1 MICLKTKSILMSGR
15 RITMNE
21 KKHPAKKSL
30 AYKSVGIALSSALLL
45 SPLTTAAQEL
55 KSNSTSPAS
64 NTSSEG
70 LTKLRSLSLI
80 QYKGSTL
87 ELGEHRLLSRKDIT
101 QEWDDID
108 PDYSPEKSI
117 EAVKALLSE
126 QNFEE
131 LFPYRLGSKEWF
143 KVAKGKEYFKEDQSD
158 YFSYANLMQAVQEV
172 SNLKIKISTRTGSP
186 SSQEI
191 VRLDKEAKVETLIL
205 RSDDFNS
212 DENKKKTLETVIVD
226 FGAFLKEGFKKDRKR
241 ELAAF
246 LANLSHET
254 GGGWAGAPGGELKWG
269 LFWNENIAGRTG
281 VNMDAFVDPASA
293 KLFPGVSGQR
303 YYGRGPIM
311 LSWNFNYGLFSS
323 IIYGDKNVLLQTP
336 DQVAE
341 DGKLGYMTAILF
353 WMTPQEP
360 KPSAHDVMAGRWK
373 PTSAEKEK
381 GLIPGFGASILVLN
395 GLEAGLGEVEGSPVL
410 RRAGHYRDITKRM
423 GIDITGE
430 KIDTLN
436 MKPF

>member
-1 MICLKTKSILMSGR
+1 MT
-15 RITMNE
+15 E
-21 KKHPAKKSL
+21 AKRSVSRSL

-45 SPLTTAAQEL
+45 SPFTAAAQ
-55 KSNSTSPAS
+55 SQNSVVSKESTTNPSPG
-64 NTSSEG
+64 G
-70 LTKLRSLSLI
+70 LTKLRGLSLI
-80 QYKGSTL
+80 QYKGSFL
-87 ELGEHRLLSRKDIT
+87 DLGEHRLLSRKDIV

-108 PDYSPEKSI
+108 PDYSPDKSI

-126 QNFEE
+126 QDFEQ
-131 LFPYRLGSKEWF
+131 LFPYRLGSDEWF
-143 KVAKGKEYFKEDQSD
+143 KVAKGKEYYKENQSD
-158 YFSYANLMQAVQEV
+158 YFSYDNLIQAVQEV
-172 SNLKIKISTRTGSP
+172 SNLKIKISTRSGTP
-186 SSQEI
+186 SQEI
-191 VRLDKEAKVETLIL
+191 VRLDKEAKVETLVL

-212 DENKKKTLETVIVD
+212 EENKMKTIETVIVD
-226 FGAFLKEGFKKDRKR
+226 CGTFLKEGFKKDRKR

-254 GGGWAGAPGGELKWG
+254 GGGWADAPGGELKWG

-281 VNMDAFVDPASA
+281 VNMDAFVDPATA
-293 KLFPGVSGQR
+293 KLFPGVNGQR

-323 IIYGDKNVLLQTP
+323 IIYGDKNVLLKNP
-336 DQVAE
+336 EQVAA

-353 WMTPQEP
+353 WMTPQDP
-360 KPSAHDVMAGRWK
+360 KPSAHDVMVGRWK
-373 PTSAEKEK
+373 PNSAEKAK
-381 GLIPGFGASILVLN
+381 GLVPGFGASILVLN
-395 GLEAGLGEVEGSPVL
+395 GLEADLGETIGSPVL

-423 GIDITGE
+423 GVDITGE

>member
-1 MICLKTKSILMSGR
+1 MT
-15 RITMNE
+15 E
-21 KKHPAKKSL
+21 KKRSASRSL

-45 SPLTTAAQEL
+45 SPLTAAAQTL
-55 KSNSTSPAS
+55 NSTSSSSPGVSAS
-64 NTSSEG
+64 NASSEG
-70 LTKLRSLSLI
+70 LAKLKGLSLI
-80 QYKGSTL
+80 QYKGSAL
-87 ELGEHRLLSRKDIT
+87 EIGEHRLLSRKDIV

-108 PDYSPEKSI
+108 TDYSPKQST

-126 QNFEE
+126 QDFEE
-131 LFPYRLGSKEWF
+131 LFSYRLGSDEWF
-143 KVAKGKEYFKEDQSD
+143 KVAKGKEYYKEDQSD
-158 YFSYANLMQAVQEV
+158 YFSYDNLIQAVQEV
-172 SNLKIKISTRTGSP
+172 SNLKIKIRTRAGSP

-212 DENKKKTLETVIVD
+212 DENKKKTIETVIVD
-226 FGAFLKEGFKKDRKR
+226 FGTFLKEGFKKDRKR

-323 IIYGDKNVLLQTP
+323 IIYGDKNVLLTNP

-353 WMTPQEP
+353 WMTPQAP

-373 PTSAEKEK
+373 PSSAEKAK
-381 GLIPGFGASILVLN
+381 GLTPGFGASILVLN

-423 GIDITGE
+423 GIDITDE